1 MTLFIFRDTL
11 IAADGL
17 LLNSIVSLKGWG
29 GEGEGALINPGLSL
43 KLSEASFL
51 MVD

>member
-11 IAADGL
+11 IAADEL
-17 LLNSIVSLKGWG
+17 FLNSIVSLKG
-29 GEGEGALINPGLSL
+29 EKKVALINPGVSL
-43 KLSEASFL
+43 KLFEASFL